1 MRFSFPHAAAHGR
14 TKKGNCPHRAAP
26 TAGERLPGKRGEA
39 GYCSHC
45 SPLADPGHSDSPAA
59 TKDHATALIRSDPG
73 TAVGPASTS
82 ADYLSKQLAD
92 APAAAQAAGSRKRRR
107 TRSTCSAGSSRPGD
121 SLDESRAETGNGADQ
136 RPAASRC
143 RDARAGQH
151 DQDAAAPGSSDCRHA
166 RGARCHH
173 FPAAPAGRD
182 HFPPAL
188 LGAFRDVARDFS
200 DSNLELRR
208 IVGNGQ
214 FRYDHSGR
222 GKF

>member
-26 TAGERLPGKRGEA
+26 TAGERFSGKRGKT
-39 GYCSHC
+39 GYRSHR
-45 SPLADPGHSDSPAA
+45 SSVADPGHPNSPAA
-59 TKDHATALIRSDPG
+59 AEDHSVALIRGDPG
-73 TAVGPASTS
+73 AAAGRATTS
-82 ADYLSKQLAD
+82 PHSLSKQLPH

-136 RPAASRC
+136 RPAAPGC
-143 RDARAGQH
+143 RGARAGQH
-151 DQDAAAPGSSDCRHA
+151 DQDAAAPGSSDCRDA
-166 RGARCHH
+166 RGARCYH

-182 HFPPAL
+182 DFPPAL
-188 LGAFRDVARDFS
+188 LGAFGDVARDFS

-208 IVGNGQ
+208 IVG
-214 FRYDHSGR
+214 D
-222 GKF
+222 GKFHSAQSRRFKF